1 MNREAAMAMNA
12 EVLARLEKA
21 ETSDERAEILK
32 DVVGEK
38 LHVVPSNHQL
48 RALFT
53 TVRDQTTSREDF
65 LFCLFLRVL
74 LSSFSFVP
82 HCVNS
87 CR

>member
-1 MNREAAMAMNA
+1 MAMNA